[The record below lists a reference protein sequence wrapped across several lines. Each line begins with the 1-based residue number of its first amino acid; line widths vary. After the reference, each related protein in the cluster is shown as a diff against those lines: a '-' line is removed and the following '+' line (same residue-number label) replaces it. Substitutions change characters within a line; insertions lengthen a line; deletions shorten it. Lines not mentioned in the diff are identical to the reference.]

1 MLVRRKPTR
10 ARRGAALVESALVLA
25 IFLALL
31 FGIFEYCR
39 FLLVL
44 HVANNAAR
52 DGARYATVN
61 VSKPTNFDTT
71 AYTDAS
77 GVTSV
82 SIQAYT
88 TARMGGVDRQISGY
102 QVAVY
107 PVDPA
112 GLAQNPP
119 VVRSKTLGTGNPPPY
134 PDPFN
139 ASDPLSPPWNQA
151 AFSEKIAVTIKG
163 TYRPLL
169 PTFLLMPSTLSINI
183 TAVMG
188 SEG

>member
-1 MLVRRKPTR
+1 MLARHRTH
-10 ARRGAALVESALVLA
+10 RRGMTIVETTLALGL
-25 IFLALL
+25 FLLLL
-31 FGIFEYCR
+31 FGLFEYCR
-39 FLLVL
+39 FLMVL
-44 HVANNAAR
+44 HVTNNAAR
-52 DGARYATVN
+52 DAARYATVN
-61 VSKPTNFDTT
+61 VNCPSSQIAPTRAAILDY
-71 AYTDAS
+71 A
-77 GVTSV
+77 
-82 SIQAYT
+82 